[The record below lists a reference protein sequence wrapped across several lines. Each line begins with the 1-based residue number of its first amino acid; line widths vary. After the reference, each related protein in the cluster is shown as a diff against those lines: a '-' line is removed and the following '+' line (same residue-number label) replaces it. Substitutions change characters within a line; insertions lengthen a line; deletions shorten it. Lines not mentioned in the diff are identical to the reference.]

1 MRRKADNTSSS
12 WDIDG
17 LDMAEE
23 ELQIE
28 EGGKKKGKMMLIIII
43 AVVLVGGG
51 AAAYFLLFA
60 GGDEPVAAEQL
71 AETEEQ
77 AATETAA
84 PGGSAEVGTALYVA
98 MPRPFVFNV
107 PGTGRDRL
115 VQIKVQLLVRGSD
128 NEELAKTHI
137 PLIEGTLLQVF
148 STSNADDLVTEAGK
162 IELREQ
168 AVTEVQKVLKDIAG
182 SDVVERVLFTGFVM
196 Q

>member
-1 MRRKADNTSSS
+1 MAD
-12 WDIDG
+12 
-17 LDMAEE
+17 E
-23 ELQIE
+23 ELEIE

-51 AAAYFLLFA
+51 AAAFFLLFA
-60 GGDEPVAAEQL
+60 GGDEPAAEQL
-71 AETEEQ
+71 AQSDAQ
-77 AATETAA
+77 AAAA
-84 PGGSAEVGTALYVA
+84 PAAKAEVGTALYVA

-107 PGTGRDRL
+107 PGAGRDRL

-148 STSNADDLVTEAGK
+148 SASNADDLVTEAGK

-168 AVTEVQKVLKDIAG
+168 AVSEVQRVLKDITG